1 MTQDLQQSR
10 EQVEQEVNYK
20 KTILSNIETGVVS
33 IDRTGRITTVN
44 QSASE
49 ILGIQ
54 EQDVLGKRYDEAFG
68 FLELAP
74 IRSLFRRLEQ
84 GQGRAEEELMLNV
97 RGRMLTLRMRIS
109 TLRDGNG
116 TTIGSVITFDDL
128 TELLRAKK
136 AETWQDVAR
145 RIAHEF
151 KNPLTPIKLSAERLR
166 KKHAEGAP
174 DFNAVFDECSLTI
187 VQEADG
193 LRKLVDEFANFARMP
208 SSNPMLQPLAPVLES
223 VVQLYSGAHKDIV
236 FVKDI
241 KPDLSE
247 VFIDREQIKRVFIN
261 LFENAVEAMGGSGRI
276 LVAAKMTS
284 SGMAQ
289 IDVADEGPGIAAED
303 VPKLF
308 EPEFSRKKT
317 KSGLG
322 LAIVLR
328 IIKDHHGTISV
339 SRNDPHGAR
348 FIIELPASVKSGEVQ
363 SPEFSVR
370 SS

>member
-1 MTQDLQQSR
+1 
-10 EQVEQEVNYK
+10 
-20 KTILSNIETGVVS
+20 
-33 IDRTGRITTVN
+33 
-44 QSASE
+44 
-49 ILGIQ
+49 
-54 EQDVLGKRYDEAFG
+54 
-68 FLELAP
+68 
-74 IRSLFRRLEQ
+74 
-84 GQGRAEEELMLNV
+84 
-97 RGRMLTLRMRIS
+97 MLTLRMRIS
-109 TLRDGNG
+109 TLGDGIG
-116 TTIGSVITFDDL
+116 TPIGSVITFDDL

-174 DFNAVFDECSLTI
+174 DFNAVFDECSMTI

-208 SSNPMLQPLAPVLES
+208 SSNPTLQPLAPVLES

-236 FVKDI
+236 FVKDV
-241 KPDLSE
+241 PSDLPE
-247 VFIDREQIKRVFIN
+247 VYIDHEQIKRVFIN
-261 LFENAVEAMGGSGRI
+261 LFENAVEAMGGRGRI
-276 LVAAKMTS
+276 LVAAKMAS

-289 IDVADEGPGIAAED
+289 IDVADEGPGIEAED

-308 EPEFSRKKT
+308 QPDFSRKKK

-328 IIKDHHGTISV
+328 IIKDHGGTIRV
-339 SRNDPHGAR
+339 SQNSPHGAR
-348 FIIELPASVKSGEVQ
+348 FIIELPVAVKSGA
-363 SPEFSVR
+363 VR
-370 SS
+370 SSEFGVRSS